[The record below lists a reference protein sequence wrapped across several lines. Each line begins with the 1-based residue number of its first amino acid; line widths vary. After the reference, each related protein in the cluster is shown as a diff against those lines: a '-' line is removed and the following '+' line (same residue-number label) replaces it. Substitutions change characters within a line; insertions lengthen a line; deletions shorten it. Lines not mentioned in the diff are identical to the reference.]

1 MSCSVTLQAK
11 WFHEFHP
18 SCGLLKPFC
27 RAAPPRGASI
37 DAASTRALALPID
50 LPFIRTSGAGWL
62 PLLSVQLATQ
72 HLCSYRISLVLDGFS
87 WEKQAMVAQP
97 AALVLHGSSSS
108 STLTD

>member
-37 DAASTRALALPID
+37 AAASTRAVVLALP
-50 LPFIRTSGAGWL
+50 LIRLAGCRCWF
-62 PLLSVQLATQ
+62 Q
-72 HLCSYRISLVLDGFS
+72 YN
-87 WEKQAMVAQP
+87 
-97 AALVLHGSSSS
+97 
-108 STLTD
+108 